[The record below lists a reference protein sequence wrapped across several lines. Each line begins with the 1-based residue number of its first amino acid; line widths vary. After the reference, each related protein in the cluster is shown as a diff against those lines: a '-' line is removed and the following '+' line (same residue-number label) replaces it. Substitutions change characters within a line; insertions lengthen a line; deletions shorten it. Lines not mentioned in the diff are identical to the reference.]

1 VAPEPDRRLAV
12 ATGVRLGVDVGTVR
26 VGVAV
31 SDPSGILASPVGTLA
46 RDTAQGTDLARLA
59 ALVVERA
66 AVEVVVGL
74 PRSLSGAE
82 GKAAVAARAYGARLA
97 SQIAPVPVVYQDER
111 LTSAG
116 ANRMLAE
123 RGINSKKSR
132 RVVDQV
138 AAVSILQD
146 YLDRTRSR
154 DGSR

>member
-1 VAPEPDRRLAV
+1 
-12 ATGVRLGVDVGTVR
+12 VRLGVDVGTVR

-82 GKAAVAARAYGARLA
+82 GKAAIAARAYGARLA

-123 RGINSKKSR
+123 RGINAKKSR

-146 YLDRTRSR
+146 YLDRNRSR